1 MSFSIE
7 HDIEP
12 MIRKFEELLGL
23 SFKVF
28 IVTAVIV
35 TGLGIYVAN
44 LLFGNHSLQV
54 LQGLKTEEKIL
65 QKEIEEFKEENAKL
79 HKQYLEWSDAKK

>member
-1 MSFSIE
+1 MGISITN
-7 HDIEP
+7 DIEP

-28 IVTAVIV
+28 ILTAIVVTI
-35 TGLGIYVAN
+35 LGIYVAN

-54 LQGLKTEEKIL
+54 LQNLK
-65 QKEIEEFKEENAKL
+65 KEQQHLEVEIDTLKKENAKL
-79 HKQYLEWSDAKK
+79 HKEYLEWMDAQ